1 MTRSGLVQLL
11 SCILATVWPVARS
24 PFLCHAVR
32 RMSSQGE
39 KSEHIKQSLKKLP
52 EGHFDGPEDSNLEKV
67 PLIKCPGYVN
77 PVTKEK
83 GGPRSP
89 ETA

>member
-11 SCILATVWPVARS
+11 SCILATVRT
-24 PFLCHAVR
+24 
-32 RMSSQGE
+32 SSQGE

-52 EGHFDGPEDSNLEKV
+52 EG
-67 PLIKCPGYVN
+67 YVN